1 MSIRQRLS
9 GPLASRVLVG
19 DVIGLAV
26 ALVRTLADTHGWTVG
41 VGEAAEGGA
50 RFEFGGVRRQFPA
63 DGGSHGH
70 HAADS
75 DD

>member
-1 MSIRQRLS
+1 
-9 GPLASRVLVG
+9 
-19 DVIGLAV
+19 
-26 ALVRTLADTHGWTVG
+26 VRTLADTHGWTVG

-70 HAADS
+70 HAPDS